1 VYIEKAGEGDF
12 DGVPLFWKGMMSV
25 AIARINLSVR
35 EMLKIPNCS
44 KLRVIAGESGMD
56 NIVKT
61 VSVMD
66 APDIHRWLKG
76 GEFLIT
82 SGYPLRG
89 NVDLLEKLII
99 NIHRRGAA
107 AFGIKLGRFVDEI
120 PQSVA
125 ELADRLRL
133 PILKIPMEFAFTD
146 IINPVLMDIIDTQ
159 SRRLLFSERIHDEF
173 TRLVIEGKQI
183 EQILETLSGIIGM
196 RVCYVD
202 AYFGQVYIS
211 GENGPRP
218 LDEYK
223 WRDLMA
229 QGRSHP
235 VRIDSRTY
243 GHIAI
248 LEKLEDSQHG
258 QYEETAINHAATV
271 IKLCIQKK
279 ISTMQVEE
287 RYRDEFV
294 QDLVLDNI
302 KSQGEIESRAAL
314 YGWEHGGRA
323 FAVVADIDDF
333 KSGYTDYSSENK
345 QLEERANGILFE
357 MRKRYKQHYG
367 RNLMYKTFSDNI
379 VFIISQKD
387 DGEIAGYYE
396 GIEGVASAIALDV
409 ARMHG
414 YSITTG
420 VGEIKDLK
428 RLSESFKEAKRA
440 VQLGRKVCGKS
451 GVAFYRSLGAYILI
465 EQACKSEY
473 TQEFFGRYIEP
484 LLKYDRKNGT
494 EFMKT
499 LSAIMECDW
508 NLKVASQQMY
518 IHYNTMKY
526 RFERIAAICGVDL
539 ARSEERF
546 NMSLAFKVMEISD
559 GCI

>member
-1 VYIEKAGEGDF
+1 MTKHVLE
-12 DGVPLFWKGMMSV
+12 GMMKV
-25 AIARINLSVR
+25 ASARINLSVKD
-35 EMLKIPNCS
+35 MLKIPNCS
-44 KLRVIAGESGMD
+44 KLRVVAGESGMD

-89 NVDLLEKLII
+89 NEDFFEKLII

-120 PQSVA
+120 PQSVS

-133 PILKIPMEFAFTD
+133 PIIKIPMEFAFTD

-173 TRLVIEGKQI
+173 TRLVIEGKQVV
-183 EQILETLSGIIGM
+183 QILGTLSEIIGR
-196 RVCYVD
+196 RVCYID
-202 AYFGQVYIS
+202 TYFGEVYKS
-211 GENGPRP
+211 GEGAPEPISNEWMKVMDNGN
-218 LDEYK
+218 
-223 WRDLMA
+223 A
-229 QGRSHP
+229 HQ
-235 VRIDSRTY
+235 VRIDSRTF
-243 GHIAI
+243 GHIVM
-248 LEKLEDSQHG
+248 LEKLSDSKYE

-271 IKLCIQKK
+271 IKLCIQKN
-279 ISTMQVEE
+279 ISNMQVEE

-302 KSQGEIESRAAL
+302 ASEAEIESRAAL
-314 YGWEHGGRA
+314 YGWEHGRKA

-333 KSGYTDYSSENK
+333 KSGYTDYSSDNK
-345 QLEERANGILFE
+345 QLEELASDILLE
-357 MRKRYKQHYG
+357 IRKKYKQHFG
-367 RNLMYKTFSDNI
+367 RSLMYKAFSDRI
-379 VFIISQKD
+379 VFIMSKKD
-387 DGEIAGYYE
+387 DAATVDSYDDIK
-396 GIEGVASAIALDV
+396 GVASAIAKDV

-420 VGEIKDLK
+420 VGEIKELK
-428 RLSESFKEAKRA
+428 RLCESFREAKRA
-440 VQLGRKVCGKS
+440 VQLGRKVCGEN

-465 EQACKSEY
+465 EQACGSEY
-473 TQEFFGRYIEP
+473 AQEFYDRYISPIRE
-484 LLKYDRKNGT
+484 YDRSNGT
-494 EFMKT
+494 ELMKT
-499 LSAIMECDW
+499 LSVIMDCDW
-508 NLKVASQQMY
+508 NLKAASQRMY

-526 RFERIAAICGVDL
+526 RFERMAAICGADL

-559 GCI
+559 DCI